1 MTTGAGAAG
10 GVGGAGGT
18 AAPAPG
24 GSATPAAA
32 GAAMSSAGLPP
43 TAPPGSSRLDGLLD
57 LLAEGTSTGVRRM
70 AARQL
75 GDLAAAHAPQVP
87 ALLRRVRRLLRAS
100 SWDTRVAAGHTIAA
114 IAGHTPAFGGGGVGA
129 QTAKVEGDARTAAAT
144 AAALA
149 AAAIAFPQGLLTLE
163 SLSIPRLLTGGALL
177 LGSSGA
183 EYAGGGGDVA
193 TQRARLQEHLGLDG
207 RLGGASEVLD
217 IKDEDL
223 ASRRGAGVG
232 ASPGAGAGTASV
244 ESTASVGDMV
254 AEMGGGEAGLSARE
268 RNRLKR
274 EAKKRTKLGHC
285 PAGRPPKRPR
295 STTSGGG
302 DGGDGDVGAVGA
314 GADRGSDGGVDSG
327 AGGDSDEEAGEA
339 EDARWAGGWPFG
351 ATLEVLKYA
360 LLEPR
365 WEARHGA
372 AVGLREILKA
382 HAGSAGRFVPAPAL
396 TKAAAVEAAAA
407 PSRTDGGST
416 ADAAASAATV
426 TPAVPA
432 VDMSPA
438 AAQARNFVVLE
449 DVACRLLCV
458 LALDRFGDYVG
469 DAVVAPVR
477 ETAAQ
482 ALACTAAVLPPD
494 RVSALLR
501 SVLALATA
509 AATGRWEVRHAA
521 LLGVR
526 YLLAVRADLAAAL
539 LADAYPVIV
548 AGLRDD
554 DDDVRAV
561 AAEALAPV
569 VGPLTAALPS
579 SVPRLVRLLWA
590 TLLDLDDISAST
602 ASVLRLLAALSGTAP
617 PLGFAPLWL
626 EAPRASAGGAAVV
639 KAEPGTEAGDSLD
652 LGSDLDDDED
662 GEDGEYTLGGLIPR
676 LWPFLRHTSV
686 DVRRAALQTLES
698 LVSASLA
705 SPDTSALAAGVA
717 AQALSRIYVCL
728 LLDNDE
734 TALAAARR
742 VWQSLLLRAPPPS
755 TSTSAPGAPGST
767 LRFAPPPPFWS
778 VGIAGGLAPRL
789 PLWFRL
795 ASCQSRG
802 EGAAVARAGDGAAT
816 LTVVSARAAAAR
828 ARRAAKAEKAAARR
842 GSSAAVGSGLGTSLV
857 AHDAVIIEGPEEGL
871 LMQLSAAEA
880 LGLLAKLWP
889 RAAGVPPQ
897 AAGEG
902 VPRADPAVADAM
914 DRALLAELTSPFG
927 SARRVA
933 CLVVQVWASSRTT
946 LGVGTD
952 GGAFPAA
959 VAIGTSSASVER
971 LPSAVRA
978 SVEREVVATGGAT
991 GDCLFAEVG
1000 AASPSFFAD
1009 AMALLDAI
1017 LAIVPLAE
1025 VAATGVDVAAAR
1037 RAFRQGLDFQAAMAA
1052 KKGRGA
1058 AAASATPAAP
1068 ASAETAA
1075 AAAALAAAARPHAS
1089 LVATGAYALYEAR
1102 AAATAAA
1109 MPRPEA
1115 VVALRKGGRGGA
1127 RKTSSATSAAADA
1140 ERRRDLLDAT
1150 RLRVLAAIGYAT
1162 IKTGGLATALRAA
1175 AAAAVAADDADPLPA
1190 RVGPLIKA
1198 LVGAVRAT
1206 RDVPLQRHAGAA
1218 VAVLVRRLVAAGM
1231 ERPAAMLVKNL
1242 AKYRTSRDVLP
1253 AVAPLGGDA
1262 AAGVAASISTGADE
1276 PVDVQWRG
1284 AGMALRALCVAFGR
1298 DLFVSLPSLW
1308 ALLAGALRPAD
1319 DAAAAAP
1326 VLSAADAMT
1335 VLRTVVRSVH
1345 ADLHPSL
1352 ASLLPSI
1359 VTHTAVA
1366 AESGSAAAG
1375 SCLAEMVAA
1384 MPALG
1389 MRVVVQQLLPLLSST
1404 GSTAASAQGV
1414 EEGGKGGVEAAR
1426 LAVGALLTSAG
1437 DAEANGGGDAT
1448 AGAAARRGAA
1458 AALRCVVDT
1467 MDLALVPYAAFLVVP
1482 VMARMVDHDDG
1493 VRAAAAGIFG
1503 VLVRLMPLEGGGDS
1517 SSGDE
1522 ALGADLAAQREE
1534 ARSFL
1539 GQLLGTAPRSHY
1551 ALPVAIHGDVTL
1563 RRYQQECLDWLAFL
1577 HRYGLHGA
1585 LCDDMGL
1592 GKTLMTLCMIA
1603 GDHHTQ
1609 RADIREGRSIGPP
1622 RASLVVCPST
1632 LVAHWGQEA
1641 ARFFPHVFDKVLLY
1655 AGPPKE
1661 RARLRRAA
1669 ASAAGGDG
1677 GSPLAAASLV
1687 ITSYDVLANDLS
1699 HFTCLSWSYVALD
1712 EGHVIKNPRTKAAAA
1727 VRSVAASHRLVLTGT
1742 PIQNTVLELWS
1753 IFDFLMP
1760 GFLGTERSFRD
1771 AYAKP
1776 ILASRELKVGERERE
1791 RGLLAMEALHRQVL
1805 PFVLRRMKEDVL
1817 SELPP
1822 KIIQDYSCELTPL
1835 QVRLYEDFS
1844 KNVLA
1849 TGLPPS
1855 TTAVA
1860 GGSGAV
1866 GGTEG
1871 KGQAAAAKRS
1881 PFALQALQY
1890 LRRLCSHPR
1899 LVLSDK
1905 HPELPAVRKELAATG
1920 QSLND
1925 VAMSAK
1931 LIALQS
1937 ILTDCGIGVSGGGG
1951 GHAGS
1956 SAAVAIEGVD
1966 GAVRGGHRALV
1977 FAQLKPMLD
1986 IVESDLFR
1994 AAMPGVSY
2002 LRLDGSV
2009 EASKRQSIATRFN
2022 ADPSID
2028 VLLLTTHVG
2037 GLGLNLTGADVVIF
2051 LEHDYNPAKD
2061 LQAMDRAHRL
2071 GQKRVVNVYRLITR
2085 GTLEEKIMNVQRF
2098 KTHVANTVVNR
2109 ENSSL
2114 QSMNTSELLDL
2125 FKIENGGAAAS
2136 AAGGDSPS
2144 GSAAGADNGGGAAA
2158 GLGGGLK
2165 AALEGIGDLWDDAQ
2179 YADEYNMDGFLDAA
2193 AAQ

>member
-1 MTTGAGAAG
+1 
-10 GVGGAGGT
+10 
-18 AAPAPG
+18 
-24 GSATPAAA
+24 
-32 GAAMSSAGLPP
+32 
-43 TAPPGSSRLDGLLD
+43 
-57 LLAEGTSTGVRRM
+57 
-70 AARQL
+70 
-75 GDLAAAHAPQVP
+75 
-87 ALLRRVRRLLRAS
+87 
-100 SWDTRVAAGHTIAA
+100 
-114 IAGHTPAFGGGGVGA
+114 
-129 QTAKVEGDARTAAAT
+129 
-144 AAALA
+144 
-149 AAAIAFPQGLLTLE
+149 
-163 SLSIPRLLTGGALL
+163 
-177 LGSSGA
+177 
-183 EYAGGGGDVA
+183 
-193 TQRARLQEHLGLDG
+193 
-207 RLGGASEVLD
+207 
-217 IKDEDL
+217 
-223 ASRRGAGVG
+223 
-232 ASPGAGAGTASV
+232 
-244 ESTASVGDMV
+244 
-254 AEMGGGEAGLSARE
+254 
-268 RNRLKR
+268 
-274 EAKKRTKLGHC
+274 
-285 PAGRPPKRPR
+285 
-295 STTSGGG
+295 
-302 DGGDGDVGAVGA
+302 
-314 GADRGSDGGVDSG
+314 
-327 AGGDSDEEAGEA
+327 
-339 EDARWAGGWPFG
+339 
-351 ATLEVLKYA
+351 
-360 LLEPR
+360 
-365 WEARHGA
+365 
-372 AVGLREILKA
+372 
-382 HAGSAGRFVPAPAL
+382 
-396 TKAAAVEAAAA
+396 
-407 PSRTDGGST
+407 
-416 ADAAASAATV
+416 
-426 TPAVPA
+426 
-432 VDMSPA
+432 MSPA
-438 AAQARNFVVLE
+438 AAQARNYVVLE

-482 ALACTAAVLPPD
+482 ALASTAAVLPPD
-494 RVSALLR
+494 RVSALLG

-509 AATGRWEVRHAA
+509 ASVGRWEVRHAA

-526 YLLAVRADLAAAL
+526 YLLAVRADLAALL
-539 LADAYPVIV
+539 LADAYPVIA

-602 ASVLRLLAALSGTAP
+602 ASVLRLLAALSATP
-617 PLGFAPLWL
+617 PPPGFAPLWL
-626 EAPRASAGGAAVV
+626 EAPPAPAEAAAVV
-639 KAEPGTEAGDSLD
+639 KAEPGAAANDSLD
-652 LGSDLDDDED
+652 LGSDLDDDD
-662 GEDGEYTLGGLIPR
+662 DAAGGEHELGDLMPR
-676 LWPFLRHTSV
+676 LWPFLRHTSA

-705 SPDTSALAAGVA
+705 SPDTSALPADLA
-717 AQALSRIYVCL
+717 AQALSRVYVCL

-742 VWQSLLLRAPPPS
+742 VWRSLLLHTPPPS
-755 TSTSAPGAPGST
+755 ASAPSAAEATVRLASLPAG
-767 LRFAPPPPFWS
+767 WS
-778 VGIAGGLAPRL
+778 AGIARGLAPRL
-789 PLWFRL
+789 PLWLRL

-802 EGAAVARAGDGAAT
+802 EAAAVARAGDGAAT
-816 LTVVSARAAAAR
+816 LTAVSARAAAAR

-842 GSSAAVGSGLGTSLV
+842 GASAAVGSGLGTALV
-857 AHDAVIIEGPEEGL
+857 AHDAVVIEGPEEGL

-889 RAAGVPPQ
+889 RAADVS
-897 AAGEG
+897 GEPATDG
-902 VPRADPAVADAM
+902 ASAPDAAVAGAM
-914 DRALLAELTSPFG
+914 ERALLTELASPYG

-933 CLVVQVWASSRTT
+933 CLVAQVWASSTTT
-946 LGVGTD
+946 LGVSTD
-952 GGAFPAA
+952 GVAFPVA
-959 VAIGTSSASVER
+959 VATGTATAGTGR
-971 LPSAVRA
+971 LPPAVRV
-978 SVEREVVATGGAT
+978 SMEREVVAAGGAT

-1009 AMALLDAI
+1009 SAALLDTI
-1017 LAIVPLAE
+1017 LATVPLAQ
-1025 VAATGVDVAAAR
+1025 VSATGLDVAAAR
-1037 RAFRQGLDFQAAMAA
+1037 EAFRQGIDFQAATTA
-1052 KKGRGA
+1052 KKGRGG
-1058 AAASATPAAP
+1058 AAASAAP
-1068 ASAETAA
+1068 TAPLSAETAA
-1075 AAAALAAAARPHAS
+1075 AAAALAATARPHAS

-1102 AAATAAA
+1102 AAAMAAA
-1109 MPRPEA
+1109 MPRPEVA
-1115 VVALRKGGRGGA
+1115 VVPRKGGRGGG
-1127 RKTSSATSAAADA
+1127 RKSSAASAAADA
-1140 ERRRDLLDAT
+1140 ERQRDLIDAT

-1162 IKTGGLATALRAA
+1162 IKAGGLAIALRAA
-1175 AAAAVAADDADPLPA
+1175 AAAAVTAGDADPLPT

-1198 LVGAVRAT
+1198 LVAAVRAP

-1218 VAVLVRRLVAAGM
+1218 AAALVRRLVASGM

-1242 AKYRTSRDVLP
+1242 AKYRTSRDVLST
-1253 AVAPLGGDA
+1253 VAPVGGDA
-1262 AAGVAASISTGADE
+1262 AAGVAASISTGANE

-1284 AGMALRALCVAFGR
+1284 SGIALRALCVAFGH

-1308 ALLAGALRPAD
+1308 ALLAGALQPAG
-1319 DAAAAAP
+1319 DAAAVAP

-1335 VLRTVVRSVH
+1335 VLRTVVGSVH

-1359 VTHTAVA
+1359 VAHTAVA
-1366 AESGSAAAG
+1366 SEAASAAAG

-1404 GSTAASAQGV
+1404 GSTAAASQGARG
-1414 EEGGKGGVEAAR
+1414 EEQGGVEAAR

-1437 DAEANGGGDAT
+1437 GGGANGGGDAA

-1493 VRAAAAGIFG
+1493 VRAAAAGVFG

-1517 SSGDE
+1517 SSGDA
-1522 ALGADLAAQREE
+1522 ALGPDLAAQRDE

-1551 ALPVAIHGDVTL
+1551 ALPVEVHGDVTL

-1609 RADIREGRSIGPP
+1609 RADIREGRSAGPP

-1669 ASAAGGDG
+1669 AAAAGGN

-1687 ITSYDVLANDLS
+1687 VTSYDVLANDLP
-1699 HFTCLSWSYVALD
+1699 HFTSLSWSYVALD

-1855 TTAVA
+1855 TTAAA
-1860 GGSGAV
+1860 GGGGV
-1866 GGTEG
+1866 GGTKG
-1871 KGQAAAAKRS
+1871 KGPAPAKRS

-1905 HPELPAVRKELAATG
+1905 HPELPVVRKELAASG
-1920 QSLND
+1920 QSLTD

-1951 GHAGS
+1951 GGGTSAEGSAG
-1956 SAAVAIEGVD
+1956 VADEGAG
-1966 GAVRGGHRALV
+1966 GAGRGGHRALV

-1986 IVESDLFR
+1986 IVEEDLFR

-2125 FKIENGGAAAS
+2125 FKIEGGAAA
-2136 AAGGDSPS
+2136 A
-2144 GSAAGADNGGGAAA
+2144 
-2158 GLGGGLK
+2158 
-2165 AALEGIGDLWDDAQ
+2165 
-2179 YADEYNMDGFLDAA
+2179 
-2193 AAQ
+2193 

>member
-1 MTTGAGAAG
+1 MPLNRHL
-10 GVGGAGGT
+10 GGARARDAIPALDLLLCWVALIT
-18 AAPAPG
+18 AVL
-24 GSATPAAA
+24 TPR
-32 GAAMSSAGLPP
+32 
-43 TAPPGSSRLDGLLD
+43 RLDGWVLC
-57 LLAEGTSTGVRRM
+57 
-70 AARQL
+70 
-75 GDLAAAHAPQVP
+75 
-87 ALLRRVRRLLRAS
+87 
-100 SWDTRVAAGHTIAA
+100 
-114 IAGHTPAFGGGGVGA
+114 
-129 QTAKVEGDARTAAAT
+129 
-144 AAALA
+144 
-149 AAAIAFPQGLLTLE
+149 LLTLE

-223 ASRRGAGVG
+223 AARRGAAGG
-232 ASPGAGAGTASV
+232 AAAVAATGAATGSAD
-244 ESTASVGDMV
+244 STASVGD
-254 AEMGGGEAGLSARE
+254 L
-268 RNRLKR
+268 
-274 EAKKRTKLGHC
+274 
-285 PAGRPPKRPR
+285 
-295 STTSGGG
+295 
-302 DGGDGDVGAVGA
+302 
-314 GADRGSDGGVDSG
+314 
-327 AGGDSDEEAGEA
+327 
-339 EDARWAGGWPFG
+339 
-351 ATLEVLKYA
+351 VLKYG

-382 HAGSAGRFVPAPAL
+382 HAGSAGRFVPAPVV
-396 TKAAAVEAAAA
+396 TKVAPPLPPAEGEGDGGAANAAAVAGAAVA
-407 PSRTDGGST
+407 P
-416 ADAAASAATV
+416 AC
-426 TPAVPA
+426 PA

-438 AAQARNFVVLE
+438 AAQARNYVVLE

-482 ALACTAAVLPPD
+482 ALASTAAVLPPD
-494 RVSALLR
+494 RVSALLG

-509 AATGRWEVRHAA
+509 ASVGRWEVRHAA

-526 YLLAVRADLAAAL
+526 YLLAVRADLAALL
-539 LADAYPVIV
+539 LADAYPVIA

-602 ASVLRLLAALSGTAP
+602 ASVLRLLAALSATP
-617 PLGFAPLWL
+617 PPPGFAPLWL
-626 EAPRASAGGAAVV
+626 EAPPAPAEAAAVV
-639 KAEPGTEAGDSLD
+639 KAEPGAAANDSLD
-652 LGSDLDDDED
+652 LGSDLDDDD
-662 GEDGEYTLGGLIPR
+662 DAAGGEHELGDLMPR
-676 LWPFLRHTSV
+676 LWPFLRHTSA

-705 SPDTSALAAGVA
+705 SPDTSALPADLA
-717 AQALSRIYVCL
+717 AQALSRVYVCL

-742 VWQSLLLRAPPPS
+742 VWRSLLLHTPPPS
-755 TSTSAPGAPGST
+755 ASAPSAAEATVRLASLPAG
-767 LRFAPPPPFWS
+767 WS
-778 VGIAGGLAPRL
+778 AGIARGLAPRL
-789 PLWFRL
+789 PLWLRL

-802 EGAAVARAGDGAAT
+802 EAAAVARAGDGAAT
-816 LTVVSARAAAAR
+816 LTAVSARAAAAR

-842 GSSAAVGSGLGTSLV
+842 GASAAVGSGLGTALV
-857 AHDAVIIEGPEEGL
+857 AHDAVVIEGPEEGL

-889 RAAGVPPQ
+889 RAADVS
-897 AAGEG
+897 GEPATDG
-902 VPRADPAVADAM
+902 ASAPDAAVAGAM
-914 DRALLAELTSPFG
+914 ERALLTELASPYG

-933 CLVVQVWASSRTT
+933 CLVAQVWASSTTT
-946 LGVGTD
+946 LGVSTD
-952 GGAFPAA
+952 GVAFPVA
-959 VAIGTSSASVER
+959 VATGTATAGTGR
-971 LPSAVRA
+971 LPPAVRV
-978 SVEREVVATGGAT
+978 SMEREVVAAGGAT

-1009 AMALLDAI
+1009 SAALLDTI
-1017 LAIVPLAE
+1017 LATVPLAQ
-1025 VAATGVDVAAAR
+1025 VSATGLDVAAAR
-1037 RAFRQGLDFQAAMAA
+1037 EAFRQGIDFQAATTA
-1052 KKGRGA
+1052 KKGRGG
-1058 AAASATPAAP
+1058 AAASAAP
-1068 ASAETAA
+1068 TAPLSAETAA
-1075 AAAALAAAARPHAS
+1075 AAAALAATARPHAS

-1102 AAATAAA
+1102 AAAMAAA
-1109 MPRPEA
+1109 MPRPEVA
-1115 VVALRKGGRGGA
+1115 VVPRKGGRGGG
-1127 RKTSSATSAAADA
+1127 RKSSAASAAADA
-1140 ERRRDLLDAT
+1140 ERQRDLIDAT

-1162 IKTGGLATALRAA
+1162 IKAGGLAIALRAA
-1175 AAAAVAADDADPLPA
+1175 AAAAVTAGDADPLPT

-1198 LVGAVRAT
+1198 LVAAVRAT

-1218 VAVLVRRLVAAGM
+1218 AAALVRRLVASGM

-1242 AKYRTSRDVLP
+1242 AKYRTSRDVLST
-1253 AVAPLGGDA
+1253 VAPVGGDA
-1262 AAGVAASISTGADE
+1262 AAGVAASISTGANE

-1284 AGMALRALCVAFGR
+1284 SGIALRALCVAFGH

-1308 ALLAGALRPAD
+1308 ALLAGALQPAG
-1319 DAAAAAP
+1319 DAAAVAP

-1335 VLRTVVRSVH
+1335 VLRTVVGSVH

-1359 VTHTAVA
+1359 VAHTAVA
-1366 AESGSAAAG
+1366 SEAASAAAG

-1404 GSTAASAQGV
+1404 GSTAAASQGARG
-1414 EEGGKGGVEAAR
+1414 EEQGGVEAAR

-1437 DAEANGGGDAT
+1437 GGGANGGGDAA

-1493 VRAAAAGIFG
+1493 VRAAAAGVFG

-1517 SSGDE
+1517 SSGDA
-1522 ALGADLAAQREE
+1522 ALGPDLAAQRDE

-1551 ALPVAIHGDVTL
+1551 ALPVEVHGDVTL

-1609 RADIREGRSIGPP
+1609 RADIREGRSAGPP
-1622 RASLVVCPST
+1622 RASLVVCP
-1632 LVAHWGQEA
+1632 
-1641 ARFFPHVFDKVLLY
+1641 
-1655 AGPPKE
+1655 
-1661 RARLRRAA
+1661 
-1669 ASAAGGDG
+1669 
-1677 GSPLAAASLV
+1677 
-1687 ITSYDVLANDLS
+1687 N
-1699 HFTCLSWSYVALD
+1699 
-1712 EGHVIKNPRTKAAAA
+1712 
-1727 VRSVAASHRLVLTGT
+1727 
-1742 PIQNTVLELWS
+1742 
-1753 IFDFLMP
+1753 
-1760 GFLGTERSFRD
+1760 
-1771 AYAKP
+1771 
-1776 ILASRELKVGERERE
+1776 
-1791 RGLLAMEALHRQVL
+1791 
-1805 PFVLRRMKEDVL
+1805 
-1817 SELPP
+1817 
-1822 KIIQDYSCELTPL
+1822 YSCELTPL

-1855 TTAVA
+1855 TTAAA
-1860 GGSGAV
+1860 GGGGV
-1866 GGTEG
+1866 GGTKG
-1871 KGQAAAAKRS
+1871 KGPAPAKRS

-1905 HPELPAVRKELAATG
+1905 HPELPVVRKELAASG
-1920 QSLND
+1920 QSLTD

-1937 ILTDCGIGVSGGGG
+1937 ILTDCGIG
-1951 GHAGS
+1951 
-1956 SAAVAIEGVD
+1956 
-1966 GAVRGGHRALV
+1966 
-1977 FAQLKPMLD
+1977 
-1986 IVESDLFR
+1986 
-1994 AAMPGVSY
+1994 
-2002 LRLDGSV
+2002 
-2009 EASKRQSIATRFN
+2009 
-2022 ADPSID
+2022 
-2028 VLLLTTHVG
+2028 
-2037 GLGLNLTGADVVIF
+2037 
-2051 LEHDYNPAKD
+2051 
-2061 LQAMDRAHRL
+2061 
-2071 GQKRVVNVYRLITR
+2071 
-2085 GTLEEKIMNVQRF
+2085 
-2098 KTHVANTVVNR
+2098 
-2109 ENSSL
+2109 
-2114 QSMNTSELLDL
+2114 
-2125 FKIENGGAAAS
+2125 
-2136 AAGGDSPS
+2136 
-2144 GSAAGADNGGGAAA
+2144 
-2158 GLGGGLK
+2158 
-2165 AALEGIGDLWDDAQ
+2165 
-2179 YADEYNMDGFLDAA
+2179 
-2193 AAQ
+2193 